1 MKKLFLLLAACLF
14 LGVVS
19 PAGAY
24 NPYAPNQFDSV
35 DRSSWEY
42 KAVYALSEAGFDRGA
57 MERVSTRSYNLTR
70 YEVTSMI
77 AVAMKNRSKATEA
90 QQQSI
95 DRLAKSYADDLQYLT
110 DAPQKNDDTPQGVAF
125 DWKGA
130 SK

>member
-42 KAVYALSEAGFDRGA
+42 KAVYALSEAGLTGA
-57 MERVSTRSYNLTR
+57 PMERFDRSYNLTR

>member
-1 MKKLFLLLAACLF
+1 MKKLFLLLAACLL

-42 KAVYALSEAGFDRGA
+42 KAVYALSEAGLTGA
-57 MERVSTRSYNLTR
+57 PMERFDRSYNLTR

-77 AVAMKNRSKATEA
+77 AVAMKNRSKATADQQREIDKLA
-90 QQQSI
+90 Q
-95 DRLAKSYADDLQYLT
+95 SYADDLQYVS
-110 DAPQKNDDTPQGVAF
+110 DAPKEAEPSSQGVVF
-125 DWKGA
+125 DWKGEKA
-130 SK
+130 

>member
-1 MKKLFLLLAACLF
+1 MRGIILLLISCIF
-14 LGVVS
+14 LGFTG

-42 KAVYALSEAGFDRGA
+42 KAVYSLSQAGLTGA
-57 MERVSTRSYNLTR
+57 PMERFDRSYNLTR
-70 YEVTSMI
+70 YEVTAMI
-77 AVAMKNRSKATEA
+77 AVAMKNRSKATAE

-110 DAPQKNDDTPQGVAF
+110 DTPQKADETPKGVAF

-130 SK
+130 DK

>member
-14 LGVVS
+14 LFFVS

-42 KAVYALSEAGFDRGA
+42 KAVYALSEADLTGA
-57 MERVSTRSYNLTR
+57 PMERFDRSYNLTR